1 MKKFFL
7 WAMAGMALIGFTAC
21 EPNSP
26 QEPEKQDTIPAS
38 FPKKHL
44 IEEFTGQGCGYCPNG
59 MDAVHE
65 FIGNDTNWVLVLH
78 HAGFSDDRFTV
89 KGSKTIATALNV
101 DGAPNID
108 INRRSTN
115 YGNGKGILF
124 HPGYLPYTQKT
135 QFESETYASI
145 RLRNEYNPANRELT
159 VYVNGEIATTE
170 HPQLMLTV
178 LVKESGMIDYQSD
191 YYGTF
196 EGWEEFRHVNAV
208 RAFLSDAKGDSVH
221 VADQRYSDVFSLTI
235 KENWVPENCMVV
247 AFLSEAF
254 KPVVQVEQ
262 KPVVAGSKGGADM
275 VHGGLKAV
283 EVPDYY
289 PEASATDGP
298 AAYSEHTK
306 EEMTTAAAYYKKYPS
321 EGFTYWVIQAYNPSS
336 LVNVD
341 NIKCVPFANIS
352 FFADVNLPTTSVPV
366 GTYEFLSTYEP
377 GTAEAGYRDDE
388 NYIVD
393 GSMFYFVSK
402 SYLDQNQLYPYAQ
415 WLIVD
420 GTLTVSEKG
429 WSVEGHARNGA
440 DIQFFGEGVI
450 PVGGPMN
457 APKRVHSKTPRE
469 IRYCK

>member
-1 MKKFFL
+1 
-7 WAMAGMALIGFTAC
+7 
-21 EPNSP
+21 
-26 QEPEKQDTIPAS
+26 
-38 FPKKHL
+38 
-44 IEEFTGQGCGYCPNG
+44 

-115 YGNGKGILF
+115 YGNGKGIVF
-124 HPGYLPYTQKT
+124 HPGYLPYTKKT

-178 LVKESGMIDYQSD
+178 LVKESGMIDSQSD
-191 YYGTF
+191 YYETF
-196 EGWEEFRHVNAV
+196 EGWEEFRHANAV
-208 RAFLSDAKGDSVH
+208 RAFLSGAKGDSVH
-221 VADQRYSDVFSLTI
+221 VTDQRYSDVFSLTL
-235 KENWVPENCMVV
+235 KEEWVPENCMVV
-247 AFLSEAF
+247 AFLNEAF

-275 VHGGLKAV
+275 IHGGIKAV

-289 PEASATDGP
+289 PETSATDGP
-298 AAYSEHTK
+298 SAYSGHTN
-306 EEMTTAAAYYKKYPS
+306 EEMTTATAYYKKYTS
-321 EGFTYWVIQAYNPSS
+321 DGFTYWVIQAYDASS
-336 LVNVD
+336 TVYVD
-341 NIKCVPFANIS
+341 NIKCVPFVSIS
-352 FFADVNLPTTSVPV
+352 FFADINLPTTSVPL
-366 GTYEFLSTYEP
+366 GTYEFLSTIEP

-388 NYIVD
+388 YHMVG

-402 SYLDQNQLYPYAQ
+402 SYLNQNQIYPYAQ

-420 GTLTVSEKG
+420 GTLKVSAKG

-440 DIQFFGEGVI
+440 DIKFFGEGVI
-450 PVGGPMN
+450 QVGGPMN
-457 APKRVHSKTPRE
+457 APKRAPSKTPGE